1 MIHGRY
7 GCGDGGAAGALALSS
22 AAASLAGASFGAV
35 AGAGGEVLGGP
46 AGAAGLPMPIRL
58 WGCCASGRTSGPFCP
73 QAGKA
78 ATQTTTSR
86 PMMRMPRSIA
96 RRPSH
101 PRRTRNREDRALRIA
116 AQELSGR
123 IRCRISYVHLEK
135 MMKKLIAMASVVTA
149 ALGCAVSGAAS
160 AQNSAGLYNPLGF
173 YLGLG
178 VGESTVRSDNNYLY
192 GFNDF
197 NGYYGGP
204 YDYSHHF
211 AWKAAAGIRPISV
224 VGAEFEYFDFGH
236 PGSDTTYYYN
246 NFNYGPDS
254 HPRAIALFGVGYLPL
269 PVPFLDVYGKA
280 GIARL
285 HTNVNGF
292 DGQICVDPAPQCGT
306 PTTQDRWDNR
316 FAYGVGVQTHFS
328 ALGVRAE
335 YERINSP
342 YGDPDMFTVGVTW
355 TF

>member
-1 MIHGRY
+1 
-7 GCGDGGAAGALALSS
+7 
-22 AAASLAGASFGAV
+22 
-35 AGAGGEVLGGP
+35 
-46 AGAAGLPMPIRL
+46 
-58 WGCCASGRTSGPFCP
+58 
-73 QAGKA
+73 
-78 ATQTTTSR
+78 
-86 PMMRMPRSIA
+86 
-96 RRPSH
+96 
-101 PRRTRNREDRALRIA
+101 
-116 AQELSGR
+116 
-123 IRCRISYVHLEK
+123 
-135 MMKKLIAMASVVTA
+135 MKKLIAMASVVTA
-149 ALGCAVSGAAS
+149 ALDAPCRARLGAELRRALQS
-160 AQNSAGLYNPLGF
+160 LGF

-246 NFNYGPDS
+246 NFNYGPTRIRGPSRSLAWDIC
-254 HPRAIALFGVGYLPL
+254 RCRF
-269 PVPFLDVYGKA
+269 PFLDVYGKA

-306 PTTQDRWDNR
+306 RLRRTAGTIDSPTAWACKPT
-316 FAYGVGVQTHFS
+316 S
-328 ALGVRAE
+328 ARSACAPNTSASTLRTATGHVHRRRDVDLLKA
-335 YERINSP
+335 IAA
-342 YGDPDMFTVGVTW
+342 F
-355 TF
+355 